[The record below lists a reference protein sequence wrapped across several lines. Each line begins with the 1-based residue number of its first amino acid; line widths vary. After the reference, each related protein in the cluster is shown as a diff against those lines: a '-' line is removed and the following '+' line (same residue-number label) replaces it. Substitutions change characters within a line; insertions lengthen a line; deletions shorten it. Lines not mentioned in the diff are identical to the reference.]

1 MMRRLIVIGVLIA
14 VPRLAIAQFPSEVQP
29 GTRVRVWIPEPAR
42 QEEGPNR
49 RQLLRGTVESVD
61 GSLRLRVPGTTGSLA
76 IPRTAVRRLDVSRG
90 VSRGASMVERAVG
103 GAIGGAV
110 AWAALNDPRR
120 RGGPS
125 YRTDWQAAGVG
136 AAWGGGIGAVVGLI
150 WPHERWRRVIR

>member
-1 MMRRLIVIGVLIA
+1 MRLLIA
-14 VPRLAIAQFPSEVQP
+14 IGLLVSAPRFAVAQFPAEVRP

-103 GAIGGAV
+103 GAIGGAITV
-110 AWAALNDPRR
+110 ASLNDPQRSNW
-120 RGGPS
+120 PHYHS
-125 YRTDWQAAGVG
+125 DWRAAGVG
-136 AAWGGGIGAVVGLI
+136 AAWGAGIGAVVGLI
-150 WPHERWRRVIR
+150 WPHERWHRVIR